1 MRINNITVGNDQPFI
16 LIAGPCA
23 IENLNDTLYHAEN
36 IKNICDKLN
45 IQLIFKSS
53 FDKANRTSLSSHR
66 GIGIDEG
73 LEILLK
79 VKQEFNLTTI
89 TDIHNESQCIMASK
103 VVDILQIPAFLC
115 RQTDLLIAAAKTDCV
130 INVKK
135 VNF

>member
-36 IKNICDKLN
+36 IKNICDRLN
-45 IQLIFKSS
+45 IQFIFKSS

-89 TDIHNESQCIMASK
+89 TDIHNESQCNMASK

-115 RQTDLLIAAAKTDCV
+115 R
-130 INVKK
+130 
-135 VNF
+135 